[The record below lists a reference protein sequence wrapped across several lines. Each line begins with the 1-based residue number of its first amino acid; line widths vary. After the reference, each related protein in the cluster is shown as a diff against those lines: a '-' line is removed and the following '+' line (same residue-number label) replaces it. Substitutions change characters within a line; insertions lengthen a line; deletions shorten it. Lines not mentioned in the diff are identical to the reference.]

1 MEQKKVELMAKM
13 LRQGSTMLDLSCPQC
28 KNILFRRSDGKIFC
42 PICEQEVIIMK
53 TDDSRPLNSELV
65 IPSIQSVNHLTLNE
79 MMIFFQD
86 FLNKSIAML
95 KNVEDQSN
103 IEHLLHQI
111 SQILDIIHKL
121 RDLQD

>member
-42 PICEQEVIIMK
+42 PICEQEVVILK
-53 TDDSRPLNSELV
+53 TDNNRSLNTKSV
-65 IPSIQSVNHLTLNE
+65 TPSIQSVENLSLNE
-79 MMIFFQD
+79 MMSFFQD
-86 FLNKSIAML
+86 FLNKSITML

-103 IEHLLHQI
+103 IEHILHQI

-121 RDLQD
+121 RDLQH